1 MLSYLAKRGVDMA
14 DRLLLGYHT
23 SPFTMGLTYSR
34 DGMARP
40 LQILGNMLEEIR
52 NGVYFPDCTRSGRLV
67 NSKAST
73 GEKSLVGVPGDKNVK
88 IEISDD
94 EDVGGAWTL
103 VEESTQNLDLPEVIP
118 ETCEDAVN
126 DACTETS
133 SSDVSEN
140 EDDRS
145 GFERTGRRKFEP
157 PVAPE
162 GFTMWQHTKSKILHL
177 SDYRTPNVFEC
188 GRRPGA
194 FHTSEGLQPRWDSG
208 ICWKCF
214 KHR

>member
-1 MLSYLAKRGVDMA
+1 
-14 DRLLLGYHT
+14 
-23 SPFTMGLTYSR
+23 MGLTYSR

-67 NSKAST
+67 NTKAISFERNL
-73 GEKSLVGVPGDKNVK
+73 GPGAVDKSVK
-88 IEISDD
+88 IEIGDD
-94 EDVGGAWTL
+94 EDVADAWTL
-103 VEESTQNLDLPEVIP
+103 VEESTQNLDLPDVIP

-133 SSDVSEN
+133 SSDASDH

-145 GFERTGRRKFEP
+145 GFEFTGRRKFEP
-157 PVAPE
+157 PVAPA
-162 GFTMWQHTKSKILHL
+162 GFIMWQHTKSKILHL
-177 SDYRTPNVFEC
+177 SDFRTPKVFEC

>member
-1 MLSYLAKRGVDMA
+1 M
-14 DRLLLGYHT
+14 
-23 SPFTMGLTYSR
+23 
-34 DGMARP
+34 
-40 LQILGNMLEEIR
+40 
-52 NGVYFPDCTRSGRLV
+52 
-67 NSKAST
+67 
-73 GEKSLVGVPGDKNVK
+73 PGDKNVK

-94 EDVGGAWTL
+94 EDVAGAWTL

-145 GFERTGRRKFEP
+145 GFERTGCRKFEP

-177 SDYRTPNVFEC
+177 SDCRTPSVFEC

-194 FHTSEGLQPRWDSG
+194 FHTSESLRPDETVAYAGSVSSIGRAGTHVIDLYLPFCNFS
-208 ICWKCF
+208 F
-214 KHR
+214 KFH

>member
-40 LQILGNMLEEIR
+40 LEILGNMLAEIR
-52 NGVYFPDCTRSGRLV
+52 NGLYFPDCTRSGRLL
-67 NSKAST
+67 KPTEST
-73 GEKSLVGVPGDKNVK
+73 CETRKSSVPVDDSVK

-94 EDVGGAWTL
+94 ENIQDVWTL
-103 VEESTQNLDLPEVIP
+103 VEGSTQNLDLPTVIP

-133 SSDVSEN
+133 SSDVSEL

-145 GFERTGRRKFEP
+145 GFERSGRGKFEP

-177 SDYRTPNVFEC
+177 SDFRFPNVFEC
-188 GRRPGA
+188 GRKPGP
-194 FHTSEGLQPRWDSG
+194 FHSSEGLQPRCDSG

>member
-1 MLSYLAKRGVDMA
+1 
-14 DRLLLGYHT
+14 
-23 SPFTMGLTYSR
+23 
-34 DGMARP
+34 
-40 LQILGNMLEEIR
+40 
-52 NGVYFPDCTRSGRLV
+52 
-67 NSKAST
+67 
-73 GEKSLVGVPGDKNVK
+73 VPGDKNVK

-94 EDVGGAWTL
+94 EDVAGAWTL

-145 GFERTGRRKFEP
+145 GFDAQAAASSNLLLPQKVSQCGSTPSQRYCILVTAGHQRLRVWQKTGC
-157 PVAPE
+157 
-162 GFTMWQHTKSKILHL
+162 L
-177 SDYRTPNVFEC
+177 SHVGELAT
-188 GRRPGA
+188 
-194 FHTSEGLQPRWDSG
+194 QMDSG

>member
-1 MLSYLAKRGVDMA
+1 MA

-23 SPFTMGLTYSR
+23 SPFTMGLTYRR

-40 LQILGNMLEEIR
+40 LEILGNMLEEIR
-52 NGVYFPDCTRSGRLV
+52 NGVYFPDCTRSGRLC
-67 NSKAST
+67 KPIDKT
-73 GEKSLVGVPGDKNVK
+73 GGTKKSSVLLDECVK

-94 EDVGGAWTL
+94 EDITGAWTL
-103 VEESTQNLDLPEVIP
+103 VEESTQNLDLPSVIP

-126 DACTETS
+126 DACTESS
-133 SSDVSEN
+133 SSDVSEL

-145 GFERTGRRKFEP
+145 GLNVQGVASLSL

-177 SDYRTPNVFEC
+177 CDYRTPNIFAC
-188 GRRPGA
+188 GRKAGP
-194 FHTSEGLQPRWDSG
+194 FHNFRRSAT
-208 ICWKCF
+208 
-214 KHR
+214 